1 MNYYD
6 ILEINQNATQE
17 DIKKSY
23 KKLVIKYHPDKN
35 LNKNTIDK
43 FQQIQS
49 AYQCLSNKKTRKEY
63 DIKRNNYTSINFNF
77 DINDYYNII
86 SEICEKYELDELE
99 IKEIMTIFDI
109 EDYKKDI
116 ETVGIDFAYN
126 KLVDKLLIY
135 LSNFSF
141 RKLKQYSFMTPIIDI
156 FSEIY
161 NSQF

>member
-6 ILEINQNATQE
+6 ILEINKNATLQ

-35 LNKNTIDK
+35 LNKNTVNK
-43 FQQIQS
+43 FQQIQN
-49 AYQCLSNKKTRKEY
+49 AYQCLSNDKKRKEY
-63 DIKRNNYTSINFNF
+63 DVSKYINNTNINFNF
-77 DINDYYNII
+77 DINDYHNII
-86 SEICEKYELDELE
+86 TEICGKYELNEFE
-99 IKEIMTIFDI
+99 IKEIMTIFSV
-109 EDYKKDI
+109 EKYEKDI
-116 ETVGIDFAYN
+116 EIGGIDFAYN

-135 LSNFSF
+135 LPKFTF

-161 NSQF
+161 DL

>member
-23 KKLVIKYHPDKN
+23 KKLVVKYHPDKN

-49 AYQCLSNKKTRKEY
+49 AYQCLSNKKKRREY
-63 DIKRNNYTSINFNF
+63 DIKCNNHTSTNFNF

-86 SEICEKYELDELE
+86 SEICEKYDLDEFE
-99 IKEIMTIFDI
+99 IKEIITIFSI
-109 EDYKKDI
+109 ENYKKDI
-116 ETVGIDFAYN
+116 ETAGTDFAYN

-135 LSNFSF
+135 LPKFTF

-156 FSEIY
+156 LSEMY
-161 NSQF
+161 DS